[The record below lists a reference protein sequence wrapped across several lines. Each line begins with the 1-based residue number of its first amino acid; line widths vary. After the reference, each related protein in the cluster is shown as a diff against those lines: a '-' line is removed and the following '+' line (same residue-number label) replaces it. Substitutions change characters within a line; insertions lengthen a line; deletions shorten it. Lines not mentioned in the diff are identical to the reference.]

1 MNIISKNTI
10 NKVASR
16 DSSIDFLRVLGL
28 CMVTIVHVNAPYS
41 VELLAY
47 CGVPLMVFVSGLC
60 VNTSKVQF
68 SWQVLLHR
76 LKRLLVPLWFFLT
89 IYWLIFYRIVNPKF
103 YEVVQTFAMLGVAPY
118 VWIIRVFIIL
128 ACLTPVLVK
137 MLRMY
142 NQRITGGAFV
152 IVAIILQEILC
163 YIYAHCSILHYPV
176 IKLIMR
182 DYILYIIPYALIFM
196 SAIYLKTAE
205 YWVQVR
211 SLVLYAILLAIAC
224 LIFRFVSN
232 DWENTYWLFQYKY
245 PPRYMYTLYG
255 LFGVQFIYLFRKYFE
270 QLGKNRLVVWISRNS
285 LWIYFY
291 HIPCVQ
297 FIPFHLIDNHI
308 EHGGFVI
315 RWIVCITI
323 ACVLT
328 ALQNTLNNIVV
339 KKWYK

>member
-1 MNIISKNTI
+1 
-10 NKVASR
+10 
-16 DSSIDFLRVLGL
+16 
-28 CMVTIVHVNAPYS
+28 
-41 VELLAY
+41 
-47 CGVPLMVFVSGLC
+47 
-60 VNTSKVQF
+60 
-68 SWQVLLHR
+68 
-76 LKRLLVPLWFFLT
+76 
-89 IYWLIFYRIVNPKF
+89 
-103 YEVVQTFAMLGVAPY
+103 
-118 VWIIRVFIIL
+118 
-128 ACLTPVLVK
+128 
-137 MLRMY
+137 
-142 NQRITGGAFV
+142 
-152 IVAIILQEILC
+152 
-163 YIYAHCSILHYPV
+163 
-176 IKLIMR
+176 MR

-205 YWVQVR
+205 YKVQVR

-232 DWENTYWLFQYKY
+232 DWENTYWLFRYKY